1 MPDEQP
7 DPRSPRQGRDADNG
21 GLPASTGNPSLAMPM
36 PPGGFPGVFVGEPVP
51 PRPQRSL
58 SSMLF
63 LTMFFFF
70 MSQNGG
76 NQVPLGT
83 IGPDG
88 EIRERVTELSL
99 LRQHVKEYEGY
110 INGTGNWTEPP
121 QPSILASGLMPARFD
136 HSDVATRGDTFYP
149 NITGW
154 YRRAMAHPVDLIVEQ
169 VDRSDSFFRG
179 IPLPAVNESG
189 SWNQTLANELR
200 GEFDWMSVTS
210 WDLRGIVERSIVPER
225 EERKTIALNDDS
237 EKALGNGE
245 NVVALEPTWAWVR
258 GLLTV
263 GTPNISLEYKFYGLH
278 HIANGTYE
286 LFSLHE
292 SQRVDIRNIP
302 TLYPAH
308 HNETVQIVLA
318 ELKKELQIQEDSL
331 LLTDVRPEELSVTK
345 CPLLI
350 HLSLPPLPPGV
361 RLEDVLQYDNEL
373 SNPTGLL
380 FSLKKPPTYWQGVG
394 LGGVIVGD
402 QCGFVAGLDR
412 GRGVPLDD
420 FWRKTVNYAAYATL
434 SQLLVLF
441 LLVGQMER
449 TRTPSTL
456 AKVSLWTIV
465 LIALSDS
472 WIFSAHLV
480 TGVISDNRTS
490 LPMLVP
496 GFAALCT
503 AIVFGPRYA
512 VLLHRIQAPERIIA
526 RPPRRR
532 AASTAAS
539 ASGDALGDDSDE
551 ESEPPMPW
559 TDRVGNLLST
569 YPGLKWL
576 GAVAL
581 MFIFA
586 QIALMPSV
594 IPFVLFA
601 MQSIWVPQIY
611 RNARRGSN
619 GALGHAFIIGTS
631 IGRLALPLYALAC
644 PENVFFIDNADWV
657 WAMVLWQVVQIA
669 VLLAQDRFGP
679 AFFLPKR
686 FAPAEGYD
694 YHPLLPVPDAENALE
709 GRGEIPAETTCS
721 ICMEEVNTHPDP
733 ADGPLLNLNA
743 RRSYAVAPCH
753 HLFHTKCLQQ
763 WMAVKTIC
771 PLCKRPLPP
780 L

>member
-1 MPDEQP
+1 MSDDQP
-7 DPRSPRQGRDADNG
+7 DPRSPRGRDADTG
-21 GLPASTGNPSLAMPM
+21 GLPTSTGNPSLAMPM
-36 PPGGFPGVFVGEPVP
+36 PPGGFPGVFVGEPMP

-76 NQVPLGT
+76 NQPPLGT

-99 LRQHVKEYEGY
+99 LRQQVAEYEGFL
-110 INGTGNWTEPP
+110 NGTGNWTEPP
-121 QPSILASGLMPARFD
+121 SPSILASSIVPTRFD
-136 HSDVATRGDTFYP
+136 HSEVAARGGHFFP
-149 NITGW
+149 NMTGW
-154 YRRAMAHPVDLIVEQ
+154 YRHAVAHPVDLLKEQ
-169 VDRSDSFFRG
+169 EDRSDSFFRG
-179 IPLPAVNESG
+179 IPLPAVKERAG
-189 SWNQTLANELR
+189 WNQTLADELR
-200 GEFDWMSVTS
+200 GEFDWMSITS
-210 WDLRGIVERSIVPER
+210 WDLRVTVERGIAHE
-225 EERKTIALNDDS
+225 EGERKKSRPEGDFGEPRREDDD
-237 EKALGNGE
+237 L
-245 NVVALEPTWAWVR
+245 VARAPKWAWVR
-258 GLLTV
+258 GGITV
-263 GTPNISLEYKFYGLH
+263 GAPNTTLEYKFYGLH

-292 SQRVDIRNIP
+292 SQRVDIRHIP
-302 TLYPAH
+302 TLYPDH
-308 HNETVQIVLA
+308 HNETAQIVLT
-318 ELKKELQIQEDSL
+318 ELKKDLQIQEDSL
-331 LLTDVRPEELSVTK
+331 LLTDVKPEEPSSTK

-350 HLSLPPLPPGV
+350 HLSLPPLPAGV
-361 RLEDVLQYDNEL
+361 QLEDVLRYDSEL
-373 SNPTGLL
+373 ANPTGLL
-380 FSLKKPPTYWQGVG
+380 FSLKRPPTYWQGVG

-441 LLVGQMER
+441 LLVNQMER

-472 WIFSAHLV
+472 WICGAHLL
-480 TGVISDNRTS
+480 TGVLSDNRTS
-490 LPMLVP
+490 LPMLVT

-512 VLLHRIQAPERIIA
+512 VLLHRIQAPERIIS

-532 AASTAAS
+532 AASTATD
-539 ASGDALGDDSDE
+539 ASGDGGADE
-551 ESEPPMPW
+551 SEDESEPPMPW
-559 TDRVGNLLST
+559 TDRLAHLLTT

-581 MFIFA
+581 MFIFI
-586 QIALMPSV
+586 QIASMPSV

-619 GALGHAFIIGTS
+619 GALGYGFVIGTS
-631 IGRLALPLYALAC
+631 IGRLALPLYALVC
-644 PENVFFIDNADWV
+644 PDYVFLIDNADWV
-657 WAMVLWQVVQIA
+657 WGMVVWQAAQIA
-669 VLLAQDRFGP
+669 VLFAQDRFGP

-694 YHPLLPVPDAENALE
+694 YHPLLPAPDAENAVE
-709 GRGEIPAETTCS
+709 GAGEVPAETTCS

-733 ADGPLLNLNA
+733 ADGPLLSLNA

-763 WMAVKTIC
+763 WMALKTIC